1 MKRIGWI
8 FGCATVLAA
17 IIFLTN
23 GANAQRSKKK
33 EPYDVLL
40 WKYLNDN
47 KYRNWAPVPGESDD
61 AYEGESPH
69 GAYLKMY
76 LNRKAA
82 GSPNDRPSG
91 SISVKE
97 NFAKDK
103 TTLMAVTVMFKSYG
117 FNEDGGD
124 WYWAKYNA
132 NGTIAKTDKEAG
144 SKRISGKVGKCID
157 CHGDAKGEDFVFF
170 NDED

>member
-1 MKRIGWI
+1 MRRFGWM
-8 FGCATVLAA
+8 FGCAAA
-17 IIFLTN
+17 VAVTILISS

-33 EPYDVLL
+33 LPYEARL
-40 WKYLNDN
+40 WKYLNES

-82 GSPNDRPSG
+82 GNPNELPDG
-91 SISVKE
+91 SILVKE
-97 NFAKDK
+97 NYGKDK
-103 TTLMAVTVMFKSYG
+103 TTLMAVTVMFRSEGY
-117 FNEDGGD
+117 NEAAGD
-124 WYWAKYNA
+124 WYWVKYNA
-132 NGTIAKTDKEAG
+132 DGTVAKTGEDAG
-144 SKRISGKVGKCID
+144 SKRIAGKFGKCIE
-157 CHGDAKGEDFVFF
+157 CHTDAKGNDFVFF